1 MKISTHYNR
10 MRLLSERKIDK
21 ALLVQQHEEMLSIIK
36 NKDLNKID
44 EYIDKH
50 IVTSSNEWNKL
61 IDDNEEI
68 RKYLK

>member
-1 MKISTHYNR
+1 
-10 MRLLSERKIDK
+10 
-21 ALLVQQHEEMLSIIK
+21 MLSIIK